1 MIPEERERIMRSN
14 KCILI
19 ATVVLATL
27 GLSAAAWSQEGSEQT
42 ATVWQKKPNFSIHIG
57 TIFSD
62 VKSQFRVDSADGE
75 GTVIDAS
82 DVLNIPKNG
91 TALRFKGDFRIAK
104 WFGVEIEY
112 YRIAD
117 SATTVIDRDI
127 TVGDEIFP
135 VNETISTSF
144 SRSFM
149 DTSLKFY
156 LVHKPRLDLGL
167 FVGANIHFVKLTMD
181 AEPSGR
187 SVLKKPW
194 YPVPALG
201 ATFSYTLGPRW
212 FLYGKAGYF
221 YYKPSESSLKLDS
234 VRFDLNMDYYIWK
247 SVGVGATYEYIK
259 TSMDRSSED
268 FTGMISNRSSS
279 FQIYAVV
286 GF

>member
-1 MIPEERERIMRSN
+1 MRSN
-14 KCILI
+14 KSILI
-19 ATVVLATL
+19 ATVVLAVL
-27 GLSAAAWSQEGSEQT
+27 GLNAAARGQEES
-42 ATVWQKKPNFSIHIG
+42 AKPAAVWQKKPNFSIHLG

-62 VKSQFRVDSADGE
+62 VKSQFRVDGADGE

-82 DVLNIPKNG
+82 DILAIPKNG
-91 TALRFKGDFRIAK
+91 TALRFKGDFRVAK

-127 TVGDEIFP
+127 TVGDEVFP
-135 VNETISTSF
+135 INETVSTGF

-167 FVGANIHFVKLTMD
+167 FLGANVHFVKLTMD

-194 YPVPALG
+194 YPVPSIG
-201 ATFSYTLGPRW
+201 ATFNYSLGPRW
-212 FLYGKAGYF
+212 YLYGKAGYF
-221 YYKPSESSLKLDS
+221 YYKASESSLKLDS

-247 SVGVGATYEYIK
+247 SVGVGMTYEYIK
-259 TSMDRSSED
+259 TSMERDTD
-268 FTGMISNRSSS
+268 AFTGMISNRSSS
-279 FQIYAVV
+279 IQLYAVI

>member
-1 MIPEERERIMRSN
+1 MRSN
-14 KCILI
+14 KSILI

-27 GLSAAAWSQEGSEQT
+27 GLSAAARGQEGSDKP

-62 VKSQFRVDSADGE
+62 VKSQFRVDGADGE

-91 TALRFKGDFRIAK
+91 TALRFKGDFRVAK

-117 SATTVIDRDI
+117 SATTVLDRDI

-135 VNETISTSF
+135 INETISTGF

-156 LVHKPRLDLGL
+156 IVHKPRLDLGL
-167 FVGANIHFVKLTMD
+167 FLGANIHFVKLTMD

-187 SVLKKPW
+187 SVLEKPW
-194 YPVPALG
+194 YPVPSIG
-201 ATFSYTLGPRW
+201 ATFSYSLGPRW

-221 YYKPSESSLKLDS
+221 YYKVSESGLKLDS

-259 TSMDRSSED
+259 TSFERNSDA

-279 FQIYAVV
+279 IQIYAVI